1 MAKIMLCDDSKTM
14 LLIFEKKL
22 KDAGHE
28 IVGKAADGE
37 EGIKLYN
44 EKRPELTLLDITMP
58 NKDGREALQGILKIN
73 TAAKV
78 IMVSALKEEE
88 VINEC
93 LKNGAKAFISKNEVI
108 KDEDFKRE
116 VLSVIEKV
124 LKTA

>member
-1 MAKIMLCDDSKTM
+1 VAKIMLCDDSRTM
-14 LLIFEKKL
+14 LMLFERKL

-28 IVGKAADGE
+28 VVGKAADGE

-58 NKDGREALQGILKIN
+58 NKDGREALQGILKIDSK
-73 TAAKV
+73 AKV
-78 IMVSALKEEE
+78 IMVSALKEDE
-88 VINEC
+88 VINDC
-93 LKNGAKAFISKNEVI
+93 LKYGAKAFIEKNKVI
-108 KDEDFKRE
+108 KDEDFQRE

>member
-1 MAKIMLCDDSKTM
+1 MAKIMLCDDSRTM
-14 LLIFEKKL
+14 LLLFERKL

-37 EGIKLYN
+37 EGIQVYN

-58 NKDGREALQGILKIN
+58 NKDGREALLGILQLN
-73 TAAKV
+73 ASAKV
-78 IMVSALKEEE
+78 IMVSALKEDG

-93 LKNGAKAFISKNEVI
+93 LKNGAKAFIEKNKVI

-116 VLSVIEKV
+116 VLSVIDKV
-124 LKTA
+124 LKAA

>member
-93 LKNGAKAFISKNEVI
+93 LKSGAKAFIRKTEVI